1 MISSV
6 GTRTAMRTP
15 RLSRRARETIAAYL
29 FLTPN
34 IISIG
39 GFVLIPLIAGFVIS
53 LTDWDLLTG
62 ANWVG
67 FENYQTLWGDPIFWK
82 SLQVTFVYAMIV
94 IPGGL
99 IASLALAAGLSNIR
113 RGLRLYQILFF
124 LPYVSSTVA
133 VALVWKWVLNP
144 DYGFV
149 NPALEALGLP
159 APHWITDPD
168 VAIVTVAIVTIWQT
182 AGYNAII
189 LLAGMKAIPTHYYEA
204 AKMDGATYWQ
214 QYFRITLPLLMPA
227 IFFVSITS
235 LLNSFIQSFNI
246 VFVMTEG
253 GPGNSTKV
261 IMYYVWENAFA
272 FFKMGYASAISYA
285 LSIIL
290 MIIALGQAW
299 LMGRTSE
306 QMR

>member
-1 MISSV
+1 MSGSV
-6 GTRTAMRTP
+6 FQEAVRPP
-15 RLSRRARETIAAYL
+15 RFSRQAREAVAAYL

-39 GFVLIPLIAGFVIS
+39 GFVLIPLIAGFLIS
-53 LTDWDLLTG
+53 LTDWDLLSEP
-62 ANWVG
+62 NWVG
-67 FENYQTLWGDPIFWK
+67 FDNYERLWFDPIFWK
-82 SLQVTFVYAMIV
+82 SMRITFVYALIV

-99 IASLALAAGLSNIR
+99 VASLALAAGLVHIK
-113 RGLRLYQILFF
+113 RGLRIYQILFF
-124 LPYVSSTVA
+124 LPYVSSTIA

-144 DYGFV
+144 EYGIV
-149 NPALEALGLP
+149 NPFLEMLGLP
-159 APHWITDPD
+159 APNWITDPD
-168 VAIVTVAIVTIWQT
+168 VVIITVAIVTIWQT

-189 LLAGMKAIPTHYYEA
+189 LLAGMKSIPVHYYEA
-204 AKMDGATYWQ
+204 ARMDGATYWQ
-214 QYFRITLPLLMPA
+214 QYFRITLPLLLPS

-235 LLNSFIQSFNI
+235 LLASFIQSFNI

-253 GPGNSTKV
+253 GPGNSSKV
-261 IMYYVWENAFA
+261 IMYYVWESAFS

-285 LSIIL
+285 LSVVL

-299 LMGRTSE
+299 LMGRSAE